1 MIDIQMFQE
10 FLIYVYDQSLLE
22 KVSDTLE
29 FVL

>member
-10 FLIYVYDQSLLE
+10 FLIYVYDQGLLE